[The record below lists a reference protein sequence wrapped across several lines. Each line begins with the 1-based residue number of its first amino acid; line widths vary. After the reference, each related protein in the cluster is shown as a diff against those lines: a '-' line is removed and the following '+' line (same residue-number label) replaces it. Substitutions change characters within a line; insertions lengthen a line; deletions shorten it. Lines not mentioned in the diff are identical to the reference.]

1 MPSPIDGNGADADS
15 DADAALDPETEAAVR
30 RIINEERNSPLSA
43 VMQVLGGALFALL
56 VVPVLLGLLV
66 IIGIPVVGV
75 AAIALLGLLAA
86 IAYGWALPPFR

>member
-1 MPSPIDGNGADADS
+1 MPSPIDGNGTDADS
-15 DADAALDPETEAAVR
+15 DADAALDTETEAAVR
-30 RIINEERNSPLSA
+30 RIINEERDSPLSA

-56 VVPVLLGLLV
+56 IVPVLLGLLV
-66 IIGIPVVGV
+66 IIGVPVVGV